1 MLHARNMFWYF
12 GIIITDMFVYHFDTT
27 VNEIILFT
35 LFAAGFWIS
44 HHGSIFVDYMFNLSL
59 QNDHGYVD

>member
-1 MLHARNMFWYF
+1 MPEICFDILGLLSLMH
-12 GIIITDMFVYHFDTT
+12 MFVYHFDTT

-59 QNDHGYVD
+59 QNDYGYVD